1 MSEALQQTRSLEVI
15 GAEIR
20 ALTSSMLGN
29 IIEIGRRMV
38 EAKELLP
45 HGEFGPWIKENTGYS
60 HSTANNFMR
69 LFEEYGARQQ
79 SLFGAEVENS
89 QTFGKLSYT
98 KALALLALPS
108 EEEREAFVETHD
120 VEAMSTR
127 ELQQALRERDEARK
141 TAEAM
146 RQELEGA
153 DLAIST
159 AEEERDRVRA
169 ELAKEKKAA
178 KEQQDEDRD
187 TIRTLE
193 QKITELESRPVDVAV
208 QEPDPD
214 VIRERAEIIAQEAI
228 AAQAK
233 KAAEEIEAA
242 KKAAKAAKKTAAE
255 EKKALEDKIELQKQK
270 LDELFRKQAEVADA
284 KTSVI
289 YQEEIDRLKKQL
301 AMSDADITTAK
312 VLFAAWQEAYR
323 KLAEAVDALPP
334 ETGDKLRA
342 AMQAQAKA
350 WAGADT

>member
-127 ELQQALRERDEARK
+127 ELQQAIRERDEARSALAK
-141 TAEAM
+141 SQEELKETAYELDLKIRAKAEADE
-146 RQELEGA
+146 RIKELEA
-153 DLAIST
+153 
-159 AEEERDRVRA
+159 
-169 ELAKEKKAA
+169 
-178 KEQQDEDRD
+178 
-187 TIRTLE
+187 
-193 QKITELESRPVDVAV
+193 RPVDVAV
-208 QEPDPD
+208 QEPDPE
-214 VIRERAEIIAQEAI
+214 VIQERAEKIAQKAI
-228 AAQAK
+228 EEQAK
-233 KAAEEIEAA
+233 KAAAEIAAA
-242 KKAAKAAKKTAAE
+242 KKAAAAERKTWTEDKKAVEAKLEEAKKKLRELE
-255 EKKALEDKIELQKQK
+255 EKAGEEKTDGHALQEAMAEIE
-270 LDELFRKQAEVADA
+270 
-284 KTSVI
+284 
-289 YQEEIDRLKKQL
+289 RLKKQL
-301 AMSDADITTAK
+301 AMSDADTTIAK

-323 KLAEAVDALPP
+323 KLTEAVASAPA

-342 AMQAQAKA
+342 AIKAQAKA
-350 WAGADT
+350 WAGEDA